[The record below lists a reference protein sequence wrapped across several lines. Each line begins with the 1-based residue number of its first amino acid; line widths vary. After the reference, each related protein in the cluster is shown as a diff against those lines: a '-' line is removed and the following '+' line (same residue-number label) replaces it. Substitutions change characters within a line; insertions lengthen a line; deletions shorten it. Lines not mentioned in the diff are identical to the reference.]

1 MLGAYITNMTIIER
15 KFNSP
20 SKGVLELPE
29 IIDDIYQYM
38 HEDEKKNYS
47 VVIGTDSQVYLK
59 TDFIT
64 AIVVRRIGAGG
75 RYFWA
80 REQQPNFKTLRERIY
95 METVKSLDLAGVV
108 SKQLYTLLHKEDRFK
123 NFNIEIHVDVGEV
136 GPTREMIREVVGMV
150 RGNGYE
156 VKIKPFS
163 FGAFVVADHH
173 T

>member
-1 MLGAYITNMTIIER
+1 MPEDS

-20 SKGVLELPE
+20 SKGAMNISEV
-29 IIDDIYQYM
+29 IADVYGYM
-38 HEDEKKNYS
+38 HESDRHNYE
-47 VVIGTDSQVYLK
+47 VVIGTDSQVYTK

-75 RYFWA
+75 RYFWM
-80 REQQPNFKTLRERIY
+80 REQKENFKTLRERIY
-95 METVKSLDLAGVV
+95 TETLKSIDVAGII
-108 SKQLYTLLHKEDRFK
+108 SKKLYEVLSGEEKFK

-136 GPTREMIREVVGMV
+136 GPTREMIKEVVGMV

>member
-1 MLGAYITNMTIIER
+1 MNMQ
-15 KFNSP
+15 KFFSP
-20 SKGVLELPE
+20 SKGAMGMPDIVA
-29 IIDDIYQYM
+29 DIYSYM
-38 HEDEKKNYS
+38 HEDAKRDYS

-64 AIVVRRIGAGG
+64 AIVVRRMGAGG
-75 RYFWA
+75 RYFWTRA
-80 REQQPNFKTLRERIY
+80 QQENFKTLRERIY
-95 METVKSLDLAGVV
+95 METVKSLELAEVV
-108 SKQLYTLLHKEDRFK
+108 SKQLYILLHQEDKFK

-163 FGAFVVADHH
+163 FGAFVVDDHH